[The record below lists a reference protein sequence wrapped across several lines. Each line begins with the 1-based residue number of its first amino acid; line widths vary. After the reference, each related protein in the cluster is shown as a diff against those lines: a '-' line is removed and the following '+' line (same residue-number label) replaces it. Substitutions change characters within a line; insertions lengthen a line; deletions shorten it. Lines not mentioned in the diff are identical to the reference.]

1 MLNLFHEKQV
11 DESKALLNLAAIS
24 ANRAVL
30 RQASLQG
37 IRGVTGS
44 ILKLCDTRPHT
55 KKGGKNIK
63 ATQCCLQKTLSH
75 LAGELPLTIYPVE
88 LPTDKL

>member
-1 MLNLFHEKQV
+1 MKAR
-11 DESKALLNLAAIS
+11 ALLNLAAIS

-55 KKGGKNIK
+55 KKV
-63 ATQCCLQKTLSH
+63 AKTSKLLNAVCKRPLSH